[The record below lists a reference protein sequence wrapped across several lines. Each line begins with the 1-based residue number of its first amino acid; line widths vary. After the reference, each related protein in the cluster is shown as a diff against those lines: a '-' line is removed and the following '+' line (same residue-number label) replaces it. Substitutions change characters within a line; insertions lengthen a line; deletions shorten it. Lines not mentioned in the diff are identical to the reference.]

1 MKTMFLISV
10 ACAAL
15 MAAATTTYSLTADG
29 GSGNNSLPAISSRSI
44 EADGSAGETADF
56 RLLGIAFS
64 KSSGQALA
72 VIEIGPD
79 RRQRFIHE
87 GDSIGEVTV
96 QKIQSDQVVFETAQ
110 GERIA
115 RLNRIYLDSNKAGGT
130 LLSEQSKM
138 KSLPTVLKRSQT
150 VEVDRKELSSSL
162 SEIDTIIRN
171 VKISAVKV
179 YGRTAGVRISPVE
192 PGSVFDKIGLKN
204 GDVIKAV
211 NGETI
216 RKPKEAIALLER
228 IRGGG
233 ELDIDIKGSR
243 HSRKLQLIVK

>member
-15 MAAATTTYSLTADG
+15 MAAATTTHSLTGGGPGTDNLPGIPSSSNDADG
-29 GSGNNSLPAISSRSI
+29 A
-44 EADGSAGETADF
+44 AGETADF

-64 KSSGQALA
+64 KSLGQALA

-79 RRQRFIHE
+79 RRQQFIHE

-150 VEVDRKELSSSL
+150 VEVDRKELSISL
-162 SEIDTIIRN
+162 ADIDKAIRD
-171 VKISAVKV
+171 VKISAVRV
-179 YGRTAGVRISPVE
+179 YGRPVGVRIPPVE

-216 RKPKEAIALLER
+216 RKPEEAIAFLER
-228 IRGGG
+228 IREGG

-243 HSRKLQLIVK
+243 RSRILQLIVK